1 MGRHK
6 KNTSAVLVGLV
17 DSFYETEAKGDA
29 RRLKFSNLARYAES
43 QGVQAAWYDFQRDET
58 VARRI
63 TELQEKQL
71 ETDSFSVVAAY
82 KTLDIEALLNNC
94 RTLDELKKGLYEL
107 DRYWKCAY
115 DSYVQLSEQNRK
127 LTEQAQDLSQKIVAL
142 SEKADAAAQE
152 ASALQRE
159 NKYLRR
165 VIRENLYPAVANELL
180 RMAHLPTEENH
191 TVRPD
196 ALPHLIEGDTPQSL
210 GGVQQAQPKKPS
222 HQEQLL
228 ADMLAQ
234 VKKHGK

>member
-6 KNTSAVLVGLV
+6 KNASAVLVSLV

-29 RRLKFSNLARYAES
+29 HRLKFSNLARYAES
-43 QGVQAAWYDFQRDET
+43 QGVQAAWYDFQRDEA
-58 VARRI
+58 VMRRI
-63 TELQEKQL
+63 AELQEKQL
-71 ETDSFSVVAAY
+71 ETDNISVVAAY

-107 DRYWKCAY
+107 DRYWKRAY
-115 DSYVQLSEQNRK
+115 DSYVQLSDQNRK
-127 LTEQAQDLSQKIVAL
+127 LSEQAQDIGQKLATL
-142 SEKADAAAQE
+142 SEKADAAVQQA
-152 ASALQRE
+152 AAMQRE

-180 RMAHLPTEENH
+180 RMAHLPAEENH

-196 ALPHLIEGDTPQSL
+196 ALPHLIEGDTPQPL
-210 GGVQQAQPKKPS
+210 GGVQQAQPKKLS